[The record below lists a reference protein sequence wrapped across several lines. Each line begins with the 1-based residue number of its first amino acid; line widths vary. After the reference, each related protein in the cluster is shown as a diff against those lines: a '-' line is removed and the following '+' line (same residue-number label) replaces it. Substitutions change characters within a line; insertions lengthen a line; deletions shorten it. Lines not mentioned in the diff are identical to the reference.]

1 MGAAFDLN
9 ASLAARL
16 AEILFHRRRERWMQ
30 IEHILALTVAAFVEF
45 LVHRGDEAR
54 LGLLER
60 DAVLRRLGPASDGSM
75 LPSSS
80 LSTSVKIGS
89 SVVLTRYMPCA
100 LAYAATRSI
109 RAWARAVS
117 VRYWIVSSSIGKKPQ
132 VAPYSGAML

>member
-45 LVHRGDEAR
+45 LVHRSDKAR

-60 DAVLRRLGPASDGSM
+60 DAVLRALGAGERRLDAAELELEHVCKDRIERGLDAIHALRLGVG
-75 LPSSS
+75 
-80 LSTSVKIGS
+80 
-89 SVVLTRYMPCA
+89 
-100 LAYAATRSI
+100 
-109 RAWARAVS
+109 
-117 VRYWIVSSSIGKKPQ
+117 
-132 VAPYSGAML
+132 